1 MNLPNIPDHE
11 LEKRLSA
18 LLLDVLIRAGLVLAL
33 VVLCH
38 KVFAPFLPLMLW
50 ALILAVTLYPIHQ
63 QIAKRIGGRQ
73 GVAATLLVLVGVVLI
88 AGPTTVLVSSL
99 GDSLQELINNV
110 KDNTLHIPE
119 PAARVAQWPL
129 IGKKVHA
136 VWSQAYTD
144 LPSVVHSMQPK
155 LGELTKRAL
164 GIVAG
169 LGSNTLQFL
178 LSFIIAGIIMAFG
191 TPGAQAAQSIFE
203 RIAGSDRGKVFT
215 DLSTATIRTVSAGVI
230 GIASIQALLIGLALV
245 VADIPWAGLLSMIV
259 LVLGIAQIPAFL
271 VTLPVIGYIWY
282 SGDYGTGAAITY
294 TALLIVAGMADNVL
308 KPLMLGRGVDAPM
321 PVILLGALGGMA
333 SRGILGMFLGATL
346 LALGYQIFMGWVKTK
361 PEGTSGKEGDTKTVG

>member
-1 MNLPNIPDHE
+1 
-11 LEKRLSA
+11 
-18 LLLDVLIRAGLVLAL
+18 
-33 VVLCH
+33 
-38 KVFAPFLPLMLW
+38 MLW

-73 GVAATLLVLVGVVLI
+73 GLAATFLVLVGVVLI

-99 GDSLQELINNV
+99 GDSLHDLINNV
-110 KDNTLHIPE
+110 KNNTLQIPA
-119 PAARVAQWPL
+119 PSSKVAEWPL

-136 VWSQAYTD
+136 FWSQAHTD

-164 GIVAG
+164 SIVAG

-178 LSFIIAGIIMAFG
+178 FSFIIAGIIMAFG
-191 TPGAQAAQSIFE
+191 ASGAKAARSIFE
-203 RIAGSDRGKVFT
+203 RIAGIDRGKAFT

-245 VADIPWAGLLSMIV
+245 VAGIPWAGLLSMIV
-259 LVLGIAQIPAFL
+259 LVLGIAQIPA
-271 VTLPVIGYIWY
+271 VIVILPVIGYIWY
-282 SGDYGTGAAITY
+282 SGDYGTVSAITY
-294 TALLIVAGMADNVL
+294 TVLLIVAGMADNVL

-333 SRGILGMFLGATL
+333 SKGILGMFLGATL
-346 LALGYQIFMGWVKTK
+346 LALGYQIFMGWVKAK
-361 PEGTSGKEGDTKTVG
+361 PDGTASEEGNPGTVG

>member
-1 MNLPNIPDHE
+1 MNLPPMPDHE
-11 LEKRLSA
+11 VEKRLSA

-63 QIAKRIGGRQ
+63 HIAKRMGDRQ
-73 GVAATLLVLVGVVLI
+73 GLAATLLVLVGVVLI

-99 GDSLQELINNV
+99 GDSLQDLINNV
-110 KDNTLHIPE
+110 KDNTLHIPA
-119 PAARVAQWPL
+119 PSPKVAEWPL

-136 VWSQAYTD
+136 FWSQAYTD

-191 TPGAQAAQSIFE
+191 ASGARTAQSIFE
-203 RIAGSDRGKVFT
+203 RIAGPERGKTFT

-259 LVLGIAQIPAFL
+259 LVLGIAQIPALL
-271 VTLPVIGYIWY
+271 VTLPVIGYMWY

-333 SRGILGMFLGATL
+333 SKGILGMFLGATL

-361 PEGTSGKEGDTKTVG
+361 PDGTAGKADDSKTVG

>member
-1 MNLPNIPDHE
+1 MNLPNLPDHE

-110 KDNTLHIPE
+110 KDNTLHIPA
-119 PAARVAQWPL
+119 PAAQVAQWPL

-136 VWSQAYTD
+136 LWSQAYTD
-144 LPSVVHSMQPK
+144 LPTVVHSMQPK

-191 TPGAQAAQSIFE
+191 ASGARTTQSIFE
-203 RIAGSDRGKVFT
+203 RIVGIDRGKAFT

-259 LVLGIAQIPAFL
+259 LVLGIAQIPAVL

-282 SGDYGTGAAITY
+282 SGDYGTVSAITY
-294 TALLIVAGMADNVL
+294 TVLLIVAGMADNVL

-333 SRGILGMFLGATL
+333 SKGILGMFLGATL
-346 LALGYQIFMGWVKTK
+346 LALGYQIFMGWVKAK
-361 PEGTSGKEGDTKTVG
+361 PDGTAGEEGDPGTVG

>member
-1 MNLPNIPDHE
+1 MNVPPMPDRE

-63 QIAKRIGGRQ
+63 HIAKRMGDRQ
-73 GVAATLLVLVGVVLI
+73 GLAATLLVLVGVVLI

-99 GDSLQELINNV
+99 GDSLQDLINNV
-110 KDNTLHIPE
+110 KNNTLHIPA
-119 PAARVAQWPL
+119 PSPKVAEWPL

-136 VWSQAYTD
+136 FWSQAYTD
-144 LPSVVHSMQPK
+144 LPTVVHSMQPK

-191 TPGAQAAQSIFE
+191 ASGARTAQSIFE
-203 RIAGSDRGKVFT
+203 RIAGPERGKTFT

-259 LVLGIAQIPAFL
+259 LVLGIAQIPALL
-271 VTLPVIGYIWY
+271 VTLPVIGYMWY

-294 TALLIVAGMADNVL
+294 TALLLVAGMADNVL

-333 SRGILGMFLGATL
+333 SKGILGMFLGATL

-361 PEGTSGKEGDTKTVG
+361 PDGTAGRADDSKTVG

>member
-1 MNLPNIPDHE
+1 MNLPNLPDHE

-110 KDNTLHIPE
+110 KDNTLHIPA
-119 PAARVAQWPL
+119 PAAQVEQWPL

-136 VWSQAYTD
+136 FWSQAYTD
-144 LPSVVHSMQPK
+144 LPTVVHSMQPK

-191 TPGAQAAQSIFE
+191 APGAQAAQSIFE
-203 RIAGSDRGKVFT
+203 RIAGSDRGKAFT

-259 LVLGIAQIPAFL
+259 LV
-271 VTLPVIGYIWY
+271 PV
-282 SGDYGTGAAITY
+282 A
-294 TALLIVAGMADNVL
+294 V
-308 KPLMLGRGVDAPM
+308 LMLAREV
-321 PVILLGALGGMA
+321 
-333 SRGILGMFLGATL
+333 
-346 LALGYQIFMGWVKTK
+346 
-361 PEGTSGKEGDTKTVG
+361 

>member
-1 MNLPNIPDHE
+1 MNLPNLPDHE

-73 GVAATLLVLVGVVLI
+73 GLAATFLVLVGVVLI

-99 GDSLQELINNV
+99 GDSLHDLINNV
-110 KDNTLHIPE
+110 KNNTLQIPA
-119 PAARVAQWPL
+119 PSSKVAEWPL

-136 VWSQAYTD
+136 FWSQAHTD

-164 GIVAG
+164 SIVAG

-178 LSFIIAGIIMAFG
+178 FSFIIAGIIMAFG
-191 TPGAQAAQSIFE
+191 ASGAKAARSIFE
-203 RIAGSDRGKVFT
+203 RIAGIDRGKAFT

-245 VADIPWAGLLSMIV
+245 VAGIPWAGLLSMIV
-259 LVLGIAQIPAFL
+259 LVLGIAQIPAVI

-282 SGDYGTGAAITY
+282 SGDYGTVSAITY
-294 TALLIVAGMADNVL
+294 TVLLIVAGMADNVL

-333 SRGILGMFLGATL
+333 SKGILGMFLGATL
-346 LALGYQIFMGWVKTK
+346 LALGYQIFMGWVKAK
-361 PEGTSGKEGDTKTVG
+361 PDGTASEEGNPGTVG